1 MRKKFVLAVL
11 IVFGFAAICVAE
23 TGNNV
28 NGDMCKNIN
37 LISLRAHVPIPPAQI
52 VSKRS
57 VNGLC
62 ELILNIR
69 GELVPVYATKNYV
82 IAGEMFQ
89 DRTQITQT
97 QINRLKAKRFLS
109 LKSDVEKCVA
119 FTLKP
124 KGEVKHTVYMITD
137 PVCPFCHRA
146 ETQLEKFAQE
156 HQVEFKF
163 IFYSVHPPVGRQ
175 KAIEAVCR
183 KLSADDYLKGDWKN
197 SNKTQEYQCQEGKE
211 LITQSEQLAR
221 KLGVRGVPMF
231 YLEDGTLIPG
241 ANMPALA
248 QALSKKVRKRPQR
261 VSYAR

>member
-1 MRKKFVLAVL
+1 MLKKLLVTLL
-11 IVFGFAAICVAE
+11 ITVGLTGICMAE
-23 TGNNV
+23 PGNNV
-28 NGDMCKNIN
+28 NSDMCKNIN
-37 LISLRAHVPIPPAQI
+37 LLSLRAHVPVPPAQI
-52 VSKRS
+52 VSKRN

-97 QINRLKAKRFLS
+97 QINRIKAKRFLS
-109 LKSDVEKCVA
+109 LKSEVEKCVA

-146 ETQLEKFAQE
+146 ETQLEKFAQD
-156 HQVEFKF
+156 HGVEFKF

-175 KAIEAVCR
+175 KAIEAICR

-248 QALSKKVRKRPQR
+248 RALSSEKLH
-261 VSYAR
+261 VSSAK